1 MLQQPISF
9 GTSQQLSAAP
19 SRLQG
24 EAELRHTGKKTFT
37 VYKADWQTRKLDWN
51 GQTQFDNVAD
61 EELVQETWF
70 QVHRSRHTWRPG
82 EMLLPWI
89 YSIARHIR
97 SRSYR
102 KRTRRAE
109 VELDEKISI
118 PTPELSYG
126 FEQLLSELPDSQRE
140 VLILMK
146 VEGRSLEEVAAATG
160 SSVGSVKQKVHR
172 AYEKLRRIL
181 GGNE

>member
-1 MLQQPISF
+1 LAYTQKLALPDETVTLEDWMRRYQAGDGDALETIVREVSP
-9 GTSQQLSAAP
+9 
-19 SRLQG
+19 RLKAIFRGGSPDG
-24 EAELRHTGKKTFT
+24 EI
-37 VYKADWQTRKLDWN
+37 
-51 GQTQFDNVAD
+51 

-102 KRTRRAE
+102 KRVRRSE
-109 VELDEKISI
+109 VELDERISI
-118 PTPELSYG
+118 PTPELSGG
-126 FEQLLSELPDSQRE
+126 FEQLLSELPESQRE

-160 SSVGSVKQKVHR
+160 STIGSVKQKVHR
-172 AYEKLRRIL
+172 AYEKLRRVL
-181 GGNE
+181 EGNL

>member
-1 MLQQPISF
+1 VEATYTWELASSEEKVTLENWMQRYQAGEGYALEVLVREVSP
-9 GTSQQLSAAP
+9 
-19 SRLQG
+19 RLKAIFRGGSPEG
-24 EAELRHTGKKTFT
+24 E
-37 VYKADWQTRKLDWN
+37 V
-51 GQTQFDNVAD
+51 

-82 EMLLPWI
+82 ELLLPWI

-97 SRSYR
+97 SQSYR

-109 VELDEKISI
+109 VELDERISM

-126 FEQLLSELPDSQRE
+126 FEQLLSELPESQRE

-172 AYEKLRRIL
+172 AYEKLRKVL
-181 GGNE
+181 GGEF

>member
-1 MLQQPISF
+1 MQRYQAGEGYALEVLVREVSP
-9 GTSQQLSAAP
+9 
-19 SRLQG
+19 RLRTIFRGGANQ
-24 EAELRHTGKKTFT
+24 ED
-37 VYKADWQTRKLDWN
+37 V
-51 GQTQFDNVAD
+51 

-97 SRSYR
+97 SRDYR
-102 KRTRRAE
+102 KRSRRAE
-109 VELDEKISI
+109 VELDEKISVRA
-118 PTPELSYG
+118 PELSLG
-126 FEQLLSELPDSQRE
+126 FEQLLSELPESQRE

-160 SSVGSVKQKVHR
+160 ASVGSVKQKVHR
-172 AYEKLRRIL
+172 AYAKLRKVL
-181 GGNE
+181 GGQL

>member
-1 MLQQPISF
+1 MADTHDKVTLEVWMQRYQAGEGDALETLVREVSPRLRTIF
-9 GTSQQLSAAP
+9 RGSAP
-19 SRLQG
+19 
-24 EAELRHTGKKTFT
+24 
-37 VYKADWQTRKLDWN
+37 LDE
-51 GQTQFDNVAD
+51 V

-89 YSIARHIR
+89 YSIARHVR
-97 SRSYR
+97 TRNYH

-109 VELDEKISI
+109 VELDERLFV
-118 PTPELSYG
+118 PAPELSFG
-126 FEQLLSELPDSQRE
+126 MEQLLSELPESQRE

-160 SSVGSVKQKVHR
+160 TTVGSVKQKVHR
-172 AYEKLRRIL
+172 AYEKLRKVL
-181 GGNE
+181 GGEL

>member
-1 MLQQPISF
+1 MSSGPKVTLEEAMVRYQGGDEAGLETLVRDVGP
-9 GTSQQLSAAP
+9 
-19 SRLQG
+19 RLKSIFRGGVTDG
-24 EAELRHTGKKTFT
+24 E
-37 VYKADWQTRKLDWN
+37 V
-51 GQTQFDNVAD
+51 

-82 EMLLPWI
+82 EMLLPWV
-89 YSIARHIR
+89 YSIARHVR

-109 VELDEKISI
+109 VELDERICT

-126 FEQLLSELPDSQRE
+126 FEQLLSELPESQRE

-160 SSVGSVKQKVHR
+160 GTVGSVKQKGHR
-172 AYEKLRRIL
+172 AYEKLRKVLAGRV
-181 GGNE
+181 